1 MIWNYPKPFDSIG
14 HTMLLYKLSAYGI
27 HGNELKWFMDYLSG
41 RAQRVCVN
49 SAYSGWS
56 TISRGVPQGSVLDPL
71 LFLVYVNDLP
81 DIVTECTINLYADD
95 TTINLLGFSLPP

>member
-1 MIWNYPKPFDSIG
+1 
-14 HTMLLYKLSAYGI
+14 MLLYKLSAYGI
-27 HGNELKWFMDYLSG
+27 HGNELKWFTDYLSG
-41 RAQRVCVN
+41 HAQRVCVN